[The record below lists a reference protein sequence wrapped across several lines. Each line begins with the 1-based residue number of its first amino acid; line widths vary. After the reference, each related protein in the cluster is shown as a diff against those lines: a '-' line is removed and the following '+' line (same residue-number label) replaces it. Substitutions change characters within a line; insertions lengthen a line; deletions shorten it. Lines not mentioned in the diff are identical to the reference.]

1 MATKRYGN
9 FEWDEA
15 KAAAN
20 VRKHGVTFEE
30 GTTAWKDEHRLVDVD
45 PQGHDDRFILI
56 GMSNKVRI
64 LYVVHAEKIDKRHTR
79 IISVRLATKRE
90 KLEYTGPL

>member
-1 MATKRYGN
+1 MATKRYGR

-30 GTTAWKDEHRLVDVD
+30 GTTAWKDEHQLLDVD
-45 PQGHDDRFILI
+45 PQGHAERFILI
-56 GMSNKVRI
+56 GMSNKARI
-64 LYVVHAEKIDKRHTR
+64 LYVVHAERLDARHTR
-79 IISVRLATKRE
+79 IISVRVANKKE